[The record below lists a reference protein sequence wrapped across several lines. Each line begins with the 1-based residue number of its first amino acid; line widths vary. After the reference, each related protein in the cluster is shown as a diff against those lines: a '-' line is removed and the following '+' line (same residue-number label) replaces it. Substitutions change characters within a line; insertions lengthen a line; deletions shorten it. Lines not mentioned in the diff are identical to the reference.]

1 MYGHKIKAKME
12 REGKTV
18 YRVAQDMG
26 VRWSTVKNWVEGTHS
41 PKGAYE
47 RLLREYLGEKAQ

>member
-26 VRWSTVKNWVEGTHS
+26 VRWSTVKNWIEGTHS

-47 RLLREYLGEKAQ
+47 RLLREYLGEKS